1 MFIYLSINWPGHC
14 AHAATLSDQF
24 IVVIGI
30 VSEIEVHAFALFSF
44 VINQQNESCIPG
56 LISLLSL
63 FFFVSLFCHRSIP
76 VWFLLLVTPR
86 KIVVLSFHLSYA
98 RSVDI
103 FWCVRLRCFITIIL
117 LAARFYIFFL

>member
-14 AHAATLSDQF
+14 AHAATLSDKF

-56 LISLLSL
+56 LISLFLTLLRSFR
-63 FFFVSLFCHRSIP
+63 FFGRRSIS
-76 VWFLLLVTPR
+76 L
-86 KIVVLSFHLSYA
+86 
-98 RSVDI
+98 
-103 FWCVRLRCFITIIL
+103 
-117 LAARFYIFFL
+117 